1 MPVLELAEI
10 SMPLSIGATGI
21 AALEQNI
28 RIICTTL
35 AYSVAMDRGFAHVGA
50 FVDAPT
56 PYDVARLIADITEA
70 IEAKEPRVAVERI
83 SLEPSADEAMQGR
96 LYPKV
101 TYRVKDGVTL

>member
-56 PYDVARLIADITEA
+56 PYDVARLRADITEA
-70 IEAKEPRVAVERI
+70 IEAKEPRVSVERI

-96 LYPKV
+96 LYPKI

>member
-1 MPVLELAEI
+1 MPTLELAET
-10 SMPLSIGATGI
+10 SLPLTIGATGI
-21 AALEQNI
+21 AAIEQNI
-28 RIICTTL
+28 RIIVTTL

-50 FVDAPT
+50 FIDAPT
-56 PYDVARLIADITEA
+56 PYEVARRIADITDA

-96 LYPKV
+96 LYPKI

>member
-70 IEAKEPRVAVERI
+70 IEAKEPRVSVERI

-96 LYPKV
+96 LYPKS

>member
-70 IEAKEPRVAVERI
+70 IEAKEPRVTVEHI

-96 LYPKV
+96 LYPKI

>member
-1 MPVLELAEI
+1 MPVLELAET
-10 SMPLSIGATGI
+10 SLPLTIGATGI

-50 FVDAPT
+50 FIDAPT
-56 PYDVARLIADITEA
+56 PYEVARLIADITEA

-83 SLEPSADEAMQGR
+83 SLKPSADSAMQGR
-96 LYPKV
+96 LYPKI
-101 TYRVKDGVTL
+101 TYRLKDGATL

>member
-96 LYPKV
+96 LYPRIV
-101 TYRVKDGVTL
+101 WHLREGVSL

>member
-56 PYDVARLIADITEA
+56 PYDVARLIADITES
-70 IEAKEPRVAVERI
+70 IEAKEPRVSVERI

>member
-70 IEAKEPRVAVERI
+70 IEAKEPRVSVERI
-83 SLEPSADEAMQGR
+83 SLEPYAGDAMQGR
-96 LYPKV
+96 LYPRIV
-101 TYRVKDGVTL
+101 WHLREGVSL

>member
-70 IEAKEPRVAVERI
+70 IEAKEPRVSVERV

>member
-70 IEAKEPRVAVERI
+70 IEAKEPRVSVERI
-83 SLEPSADEAMQGR
+83 SLEPSADEAMKGR

>member
-1 MPVLELAEI
+1 MPVLELAET
-10 SMPLSIGATGI
+10 SLPLTIGATGI

-70 IEAKEPRVAVERI
+70 IEAKEPRVSVERI

-96 LYPKV
+96 LYPKI

>member
-10 SMPLSIGATGI
+10 SMPLSFGATGI

-70 IEAKEPRVAVERI
+70 IEAKEPRVTVERI

>member
-70 IEAKEPRVAVERI
+70 IEAQEPRVSVERI

-96 LYPKV
+96 LYQRIV
-101 TYRVKDGVTL
+101 WHLREGVVL